1 MYVKIITDLTT
12 EPISLSDAKLWM
24 RIADYTSDDTLIT
37 SLLKSSRIL
46 LEQYT
51 ALSFGTKTIEATF
64 DITKEAEIPYG
75 PVQSMTSVYRR
86 ENESWSLMTANVDY
100 WIINDTIKVAYPGLY
115 KMTYQAGY
123 TTLPEGLKTDIKV
136 ITAWQYENR
145 GLKFVSNTVGQNLSA
160 DQYPFINL
168 LNSRMYRRVV
178 I

>member
-1 MYVKIITDLTT
+1 MYVKIITDLST
-12 EPISLSDAKLWM
+12 EPVSLADAKLWM
-24 RIADYTSDDTLIT
+24 RIVDYTSDDALIT
-37 SLLKSSRIL
+37 SVIKSSRIL

-51 ALSFGTKTIEATF
+51 GLSFGTKTIETTF
-64 DITKEAEIPYG
+64 DITKESELPYG
-75 PVQSMTSVYRR
+75 PVQSVTSVYRR
-86 ENESWSLMTANVDY
+86 DDESWTLMTANSDY
-100 WIINDTIKVAYPGLY
+100 WLINDTLKVAYPGLY
-115 KMTYQAGY
+115 KVTYQAGY

-145 GLKFVSNTVGQNLSA
+145 GLKFQSNTVGQNLSA